1 MHSQSAGC
9 GDLFETRLLT
19 RHLARQNGQSSCWPT
34 RRMMT
39 GNGKALWIRK
49 EVRGLLMLIA
59 SGIVTSINAATA
71 NKASPTLVPA
81 AD

>member
-1 MHSQSAGC
+1 
-9 GDLFETRLLT
+9 
-19 RHLARQNGQSSCWPT
+19 
-34 RRMMT
+34 MMT